1 MAQAAKTGIAIE
13 KATAFAKPRRESIAP
28 LDRPARAPGI
38 LTGELVAFDP
48 ALLEEQLPE
57 GAIVER
63 EGIADLADV
72 EGFHPNLAIKT
83 ALKDVVDEPIVVTDV
98 QFVPT
103 PPQFLAEK
111 RAKGQA
117 ANEMTAVLF
126 FLRQDG
132 RYYVAVSGNNRV
144 MREAATI
151 GNMLRRV
158 QGVRAT
164 VESYTSTGGV
174 GYRLGSGPR

>member
-1 MAQAAKTGIAIE
+1 M
-13 KATAFAKPRRESIAP
+13 
-28 LDRPARAPGI
+28 DRVSGSPI
-38 LTGELVAFDP
+38 LTGELVTFDP
-48 ALLEEQLPE
+48 QLLAEEVPDSW
-57 GAIVER
+57 ER

-83 ALKDVVDEPIVVTDV
+83 SLKDQEGERIVITDV

-111 RAKGQA
+111 RAKGLA

-126 FLRQDG
+126 FLKTDG
-132 RYYVAVSGNNRV
+132 RYYVAVSGNSRV

-158 QGVRAT
+158 QGVRA
-164 VESYTSTGGV
+164 VIESYGSTGGV
-174 GYRLGSGPR
+174 GYRLGSGSN